1 MDLSYNPSNMHT
13 KPSTLPKRGRAA
25 AAIITA
31 IVIFALMLAGCSGR
45 TGDQTAAPTNTV
57 RAPTAVRTL
66 VMLPTN
72 TATVAAAA
80 ETGTTQ
86 PAEAGAPASAT
97 ITETPLPTA
106 VPTLDPALAQVK
118 LVGLSW
124 LEKYKYNLLLSF
136 DFPGPVDPADYR
148 VTLEDKEYRCEVLE
162 QYPNRLYCNG
172 QGAKVLQPAQVRIY
186 TAGSDQPGFETEVWV
201 PYFQ

>member
-1 MDLSYNPSNMHT
+1 MQTSSPI
-13 KPSTLPKRGRAA
+13 STRQARAA
-25 AAIITA
+25 VGIITA
-31 IVIFALMLAGCSGR
+31 VVVFTLALTGCAAR
-45 TGDQTAAPTNTV
+45 TGDPPVVPTNTV
-57 RAPTAVRTL
+57 RAVSTPTL
-66 VMLPTN
+66 LPTN
-72 TATVAAAA
+72 TATVAGAA
-80 ETGTTQ
+80 ETDPVQQTEA
-86 PAEAGAPASAT
+86 AEAGAPASVT
-97 ITETPLPTA
+97 VTETPLPTA
-106 VPTLDPALAQVK
+106 APTLDPALAQVK

-148 VTLEDKEYRCEVLE
+148 VTLEDKEYRCEVLG

-186 TAGSDQPGFETEVWV
+186 ASGSDTPGFETEIWV